1 FSTRPTQD
9 AQVMP
14 SMLSVVWL
22 VSVMACYL
30 DCVIESN
37 IGLPVTGSSRG
48 LSEISF
54 STGTASTYSLSN
66 PLFPIEMYR
75 FVNLSHERLV
85 RYLQGRSLFDEYVR
99 SRKAA
104 AEFKDDARR
113 DVGVLRGD
121 AASAACLLC
130 PRRHSFWPAGQ
141 FRRSNPDRPLPRRT
155 WRDVLF
161 HGEVLPWRSQD
172 IEQRRV
178 RRGKNPCPDING
190 RLTFY

>member
-1 FSTRPTQD
+1 
-9 AQVMP
+9 M
-14 SMLSVVWL
+14 
-22 VSVMACYL
+22 SVMACYL
-30 DCVIESN
+30 DCVLEAD

-85 RYLQGRSLFDEYVR
+85 RYRQGRSMFDEYVR

-113 DVGVLRGD
+113 HVGVLRGD
-121 AASAACLLC
+121 AASAACFLC
-130 PRRHSFWPAGQ
+130 PRRLVFWIAGQ
-141 FRRSNPDRPLPRRT
+141 FGRSGTNRPLPRRT
-155 WRDVLF
+155 WRDVLL
-161 HGEVLPWRSQD
+161 HGEVLSWRQQV
-172 IEQRRV
+172 IE
-178 RRGKNPCPDING
+178 
-190 RLTFY
+190 